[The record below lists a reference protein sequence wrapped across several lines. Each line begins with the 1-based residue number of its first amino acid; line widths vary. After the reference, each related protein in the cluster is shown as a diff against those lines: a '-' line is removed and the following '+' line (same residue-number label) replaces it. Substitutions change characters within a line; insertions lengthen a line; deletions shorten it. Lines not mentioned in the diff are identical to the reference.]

1 MTHLQP
7 HLYRFEKCQLF
18 FFLINRQDLQTSLL
32 NQAAY
37 FAAGSVYSHG
47 LFSTPSSSSTTTNNS
62 TYIHH

>member
-1 MTHLQP
+1 L
-7 HLYRFEKCQLF
+7 FF

-47 LFSTPSSSSTTTNNS
+47 LFSTPSSSSTTTTTTNNS
-62 TYIHH
+62 TFIHH

>member
-1 MTHLQP
+1 
-7 HLYRFEKCQLF
+7 LF

-47 LFSTPSSSSTTTNNS
+47 LFSAPSSSSTTITPNNS
-62 TYIHH
+62 TFIHH

>member
-1 MTHLQP
+1 LK
-7 HLYRFEKCQLF
+7 KCQLF

-47 LFSTPSSSSTTTNNS
+47 LFPTSSSSSTATPTNNS

>member
-1 MTHLQP
+1 MSIV
-7 HLYRFEKCQLF
+7 FLF

-47 LFSTPSSSSTTTNNS
+47 LFPTPSSSTTTNNS
-62 TYIHH
+62 AYIHH

>member
-1 MTHLQP
+1 L
-7 HLYRFEKCQLF
+7 FFF

-47 LFSTPSSSSTTTNNS
+47 LFPTSSSSTTTSTAVTNNS

>member
-1 MTHLQP
+1 L
-7 HLYRFEKCQLF
+7 FFF

-47 LFSTPSSSSTTTNNS
+47 LFPTSSSTTTSTAVTNNS